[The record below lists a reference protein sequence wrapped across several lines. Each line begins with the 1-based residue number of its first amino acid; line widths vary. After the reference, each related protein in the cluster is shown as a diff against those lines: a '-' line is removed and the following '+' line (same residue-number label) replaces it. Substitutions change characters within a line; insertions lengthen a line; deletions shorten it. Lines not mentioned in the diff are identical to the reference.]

1 MAAKA
6 TTPNSKTSKKKKSRP
21 GSAALSRVGADAKL
35 ATAANRRRA
44 EALLEFIARRMSRI
58 AEDFYE
64 IGKAFK
70 ELFDK
75 KLYVALG
82 YRSFEELL
90 SARDLMS
97 ATQARKLIQVVSRV
111 PLGTALKLGPEKA
124 FALTKY
130 TDATPEPDTP
140 AFLLES
146 GARVGGTPASEASL
160 RDIDTAT
167 RAQRKKSAT
176 SPRDAKAIEAERA
189 AKSGRAWLKARGAP
203 KAKVEAVRTKDG
215 PAIRVTLP
223 LAEATALFKRRG

>member
-1 MAAKA
+1 M
-6 TTPNSKTSKKKKSRP
+6 
-21 GSAALSRVGADAKL
+21 GADAKL
-35 ATAANRRRA
+35 ATEANRRRA
-44 EALLEFIARRMSRI
+44 EALLELIARRMSRI

-64 IGKAFK
+64 IGKALR

-82 YRSFEELL
+82 YGSFEELL
-90 SARDLMS
+90 SARELMS

-124 FALTKY
+124 FALAKY

-146 GARVGGTPASEASL
+146 GARVGGKLVEEASL

-167 RAQRKKSAT
+167 RAKRKKSGS
-176 SPRDAKAIEAERA
+176 SPRDAKTIEAERA
-189 AKSGRAWLKARGAP
+189 AKSGRAWLKAQGAP
-203 KAKVEAVRTKDG
+203 KATVEAVRTKDG
-215 PAIRVTLP
+215 PAIRLTLS
-223 LAEATALFKRRG
+223 LEEATVLFKSRR